1 MEREHALR
9 MCKVIRTAIHFS
21 EDKIRNHD
29 YEPRNEQERQAY
41 EELRKERME
50 EFRSVRCFLNEL
62 QQMAKEGC
70 L

>member
-1 MEREHALR
+1 MR
-9 MCKVIRTAIHFS
+9 MCGIIRTAIRFS
-21 EDKIRNHD
+21 EDKVRNHD

-41 EELRKERME
+41 EDLRKERMG
-50 EFRSVRCFLNEL
+50 EFRAVRCFLNEL

>member
-9 MCKVIRTAIHFS
+9 MCKVIRTAIRFS
-21 EDKIRNHD
+21 EDKLKAND
-29 YEPRNEQERQAY
+29 YDPPDAQQRQAY
-41 EELRKERME
+41 EELREERMG